1 MRLFHI
7 AIATFL
13 LVWGPV
19 LAADEDPI
27 EIFEAATLS
36 KISEEAYDE
45 LGADLLESGL
55 SQYDV
60 DRIISKFAADA
71 ARCITLTRITSPRR
85 NSCNFLSPAHTRRPR
100 MPVFHPGESPPNNA
114 LHLPPESY
122 LSRLLHAVPQLL
134 SQQPHQI
141 LGCKLA

>member
-71 ARCITLTRITSPRR
+71 ARCITSAIIKLGEMRSIDTETLMSRSDPGTV
-85 NSCNFLSPAHTRRPR
+85 NSDYFTAEEF
-100 MPVFHPGESPPNNA
+100 M
-114 LHLPPESY
+114 
-122 LSRLLHAVPQLL
+122 QLL
-134 SQQPHQI
+134 EPCAYTAAENAGISPW
-141 LGCKLA
+141 